1 MNREVFDRT
10 IPDGRCDEPPPSRNR
25 SPGSPPP
32 MAASEGRNPRIRR
45 AADVPPFMTQEYDG
59 RGGWV
64 ALAQFAQHW
73 NRHPESR
80 EWMKATPLPEDTG
93 PRRGALIAALVHALC
108 LRSGLLSASG
118 GGEDRQTAPR
128 HPRPIRYPRG
138 PVVGGESPPKQL
150 PWLCTASSV
159 AFFSSQPST

>member
-25 SPGSPPP
+25 SPGSLPP

-80 EWMKATPLPEDTG
+80 EWMKTTPLPEDTG

-108 LRSGLLSASG
+108 LRDGIPVPKWVLEWRHPTPVGVASSGSADTPFGRSVRSHASG
-118 GGEDRQTAPR
+118 VCDFHRAYFDVSFRDKP
-128 HPRPIRYPRG
+128 
-138 PVVGGESPPKQL
+138 
-150 PWLCTASSV
+150 
-159 AFFSSQPST
+159 